1 MLLMLNVN
9 LATSVPT
16 ERPDSKKNVD
26 LTSYQLEQSSSAT
39 LVPYGSSAPHGI
51 PPTHPSGANHLD
63 LPHARIYH
71 PKQAPSAIMSE
82 NFLAARAMMQPGFT
96 HNAAQTNIA
105 RISNLYKE
113 VPRFRN
119 EIDILA

>member
-1 MLLMLNVN
+1 MLNLN

-16 ERPDSKKNVD
+16 ERLDRKKNVD

-39 LVPYGSSAPHGI
+39 LVPYGSSAAHGI
-51 PPTHPSGANHLD
+51 QPTHPSSANHLD

-71 PKQAPSAIMSE
+71 PKQAPSAITSE
-82 NFLAARAMMQPGFT
+82 NFLAAKVMMSPGHT

-105 RISNLYKE
+105 RISNLYKD

>member
-1 MLLMLNVN
+1 MLNLN
-9 LATSVPT
+9 PATSVPT
-16 ERPDSKKNVD
+16 ERLDRKKNVGT
-26 LTSYQLEQSSSAT
+26 TSFQSEQSSIAT
-39 LVPYGSSAPHGI
+39 LVPHGSNPAHSVH
-51 PPTHPSGANHLD
+51 PTYPSSANHLD

-71 PKQAPSAIMSE
+71 PKQAPSAITSE
-82 NFLAARAMMQPGFT
+82 NFLAARAIMNPGYT

-105 RISNLYKE
+105 RVSNLYKD

>member
-1 MLLMLNVN
+1 MLNTQ

-16 ERPDSKKNVD
+16 ERLDRKKNVD
-26 LTSYQLEQSSSAT
+26 LTSFQLEQSSTAT
-39 LVPYGSSAPHGI
+39 IVPYGSSAAHGI
-51 PPTHPSGANHLD
+51 HPAHPSSANHLD

-71 PKQAPSAIMSE
+71 PKQAPSAITSE
-82 NFLAARAMMQPGFT
+82 NFLAARAMMNPGYT
-96 HNAAQTNIA
+96 HNAAQTNIV
-105 RISNLYKE
+105 RISNLYRD

>member
-1 MLLMLNVN
+1 MLNVN

-16 ERPDSKKNVD
+16 ERLDQKKNVD
-26 LTSYQLEQSSSAT
+26 PTSLQFSQSPSAT
-39 LVPYGSSAPHGI
+39 LVPYGSSAAQSVQ
-51 PPTHPSGANHLD
+51 PTHPSTANHLD

-71 PKQAPSAIMSE
+71 PKQAPSAITSE
-82 NFLAARAMMQPGFT
+82 NFLAARAMMNPGHT

-105 RISNLYKE
+105 RVSNLYRDI
-113 VPRFRN
+113 PRFRN

>member
-1 MLLMLNVN
+1 MLNVN

-16 ERPDSKKNVD
+16 ERLDQKKNVD
-26 LTSYQLEQSSSAT
+26 LTSFQLDQSPSAT
-39 LVPYGSSAPHGI
+39 LVPYGSNAAHGI
-51 PPTHPSGANHLD
+51 QPTYPSSANHLD

-71 PKQAPSAIMSE
+71 PKQAPSAITSE
-82 NFLAARAMMQPGFT
+82 NFLAARAMMNPGHT

-105 RISNLYKE
+105 RVSNLYRD
-113 VPRFRN
+113 VPRFSN

>member
-1 MLLMLNVN
+1 MLNVN

-16 ERPDSKKNVD
+16 ERLDRKKNVD
-26 LTSYQLEQSSSAT
+26 LASFQLEQSSSAT
-39 LVPYGSSAPHGI
+39 LVPYGSSGAQNI
-51 PPTHPSGANHLD
+51 QPTYPSNANHLD

-71 PKQAPSAIMSE
+71 PKQAPSAITSE
-82 NFLAARAMMQPGFT
+82 NFLAARAMLNPGYT
-96 HNAAQTNIA
+96 HNTAQTNIA
-105 RISNLYKE
+105 RVSNLYSD

>member
-1 MLLMLNVN
+1 MLNVN

-16 ERPDSKKNVD
+16 ERLDRKKNVD
-26 LTSYQLEQSSSAT
+26 LTSFQLEQSSSAT
-39 LVPYGSSAPHGI
+39 LVPYGSSATQSI
-51 PPTHPSGANHLD
+51 QPTHPSNANQLD
-63 LPHARIYH
+63 LPHARMYH
-71 PKQAPSAIMSE
+71 PKQAPSAISSE
-82 NFLAARAMMQPGFT
+82 NFLAARAMMSPGHT

-105 RISNLYKE
+105 RVSNLYRD